1 MKIMAGLVCASRHRM
16 SRVLVLCSR
25 VCSAHQQI
33 RGLRHYNSEDG
44 GSSGKSLTLSTIN
57 QNLRNLRYEVRGSVP
72 QRADKIK
79 MELAA
84 VRSTGEK
91 FV

>member
-1 MKIMAGLVCASRHRM
+1 MAGLVCASRHRM
-16 SRVLVLCSR
+16 SRAFVLCSR

-44 GSSGKSLTLSTIN
+44 GSSGKSLTLSTMN
-57 QNLRNLRYEVRGSVP
+57 QNVRNMRYEVRGGVA
-72 QRADKIK
+72 QRADEI
-79 MELAA
+79 EE